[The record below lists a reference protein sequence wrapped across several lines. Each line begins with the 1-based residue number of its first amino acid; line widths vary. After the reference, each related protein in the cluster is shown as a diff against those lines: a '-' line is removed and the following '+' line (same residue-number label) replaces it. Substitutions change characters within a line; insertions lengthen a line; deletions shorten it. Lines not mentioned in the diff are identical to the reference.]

1 AGRTIYTP
9 STVQPKFVKA
19 ASTFPFGFETT
30 GDSWINYWRT
40 GPNTFVEWRGS
51 GSGSGA
57 KSLGQELAQT
67 RQFSECQVRNV
78 FEKVCYRAPNGPAD
92 LQAVETIAN
101 SFEANN
107 RSLKRVFA
115 ETAVYCMGN

>member
-1 AGRTIYTP
+1 
-9 STVQPKFVKA
+9 
-19 ASTFPFGFETT
+19 
-30 GDSWINYWRT
+30 
-40 GPNTFVEWRGS
+40 
-51 GSGSGA
+51 
-57 KSLGQELAQT
+57 
-67 RQFSECQVRNV
+67 VRNV
-78 FEKVCYRAPNGPAD
+78 FEKVCYRTPNGPAD

>member
-1 AGRTIYTP
+1 M
-9 STVQPKFVKA
+9 
-19 ASTFPFGFETT
+19 
-30 GDSWINYWRT
+30 
-40 GPNTFVEWRGS
+40 
-51 GSGSGA
+51 
-57 KSLGQELAQT
+57 ELAQT

-78 FEKVCYRAPNGPAD
+78 FEKVCYRAPNGAAD